1 MALQYGGLDPWPIVA
16 VFPLPDHFL
25 GRSCPSLVKTRLFC
39 IMQYCG
45 STVESPV
52 RAVPVIS
59 AHVLP
64 FHCFTLRGDIR
75 VTVVAPAWRIR
86 GMNPRMGVSV
96 SAVEKPFHLAKPFI
110 PMIRP
115 VSTSTPSREPVHGLN
130 GPGIYSLF
138 SPRKPLIN

>member
-1 MALQYGGLDPWPIVA
+1 
-16 VFPLPDHFL
+16 
-25 GRSCPSLVKTRLFC
+25 
-39 IMQYCG
+39 MQYWG

-52 RAVPVIS
+52 SAVPVIS

-86 GMNPRMGVSV
+86 GMNPRIGVSV
-96 SAVEKPFHLAKPFI
+96 SAVEKPFHLANPFI

-115 VSTSTPSREPVHGLN
+115 VSTSTPSRELVQGLT
-130 GPGIYSLF
+130 GPGIYSR
-138 SPRKPLIN
+138 SEERRVGK